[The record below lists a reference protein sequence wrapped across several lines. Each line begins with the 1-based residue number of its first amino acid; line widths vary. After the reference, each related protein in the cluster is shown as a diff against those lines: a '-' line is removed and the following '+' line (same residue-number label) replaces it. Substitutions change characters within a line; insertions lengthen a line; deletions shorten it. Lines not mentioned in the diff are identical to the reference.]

1 MDKGIMLK
9 VQESEFLTLLG
20 GLGTGKTPSFSDHS
34 RQRKTTRR
42 YIVTL
47 T

>member
-1 MDKGIMLK
+1 MDKGLMLK
-9 VQESEFLTLLG
+9 VQESEFLTLQG
-20 GLGTGKTPSFSDHS
+20 GIGTGKTPSLSDYS
-34 RQRKTTRR
+34 RQRKTTPR